1 MVLSW
6 SFCYKC
12 TPVDSSRRPQKD
24 KFGMVSEIF
33 NQQQNAEL
41 IGSIKGLQTTVRE
54 EILLMMKK

>member
-1 MVLSW
+1 
-6 SFCYKC
+6 
-12 TPVDSSRRPQKD
+12 
-24 KFGMVSEIF
+24 MVSEIF